1 MAVKPPKVHTAP
13 GYTGEAPRV
22 ITTGPGPIAAP
33 RLGIWELAWPAILN
47 NLLHSMVGLVGI
59 KMVGSL
65 GAGAVAAVTTGNR
78 IFFILQALLMA
89 VTAGTTALVARAWGA
104 GDRDEA
110 ERVNRASM
118 WVCLS
123 ISLLI
128 TFPAVLF
135 ADPLA
140 RFFRLEEETLL
151 LAATYIRWI
160 SLFNAA
166 FALQF
171 VLSVALRAAGDARTP
186 LWIGALTNIAN
197 IILLYALVYGRLG
210 FPALGVAGAAIAG
223 GAAFAIG
230 SVAFVYLWLRG
241 YLILGIGPP
250 RCLERA
256 RVLRLV
262 NIGYPAGLEQVVWQ
276 GGFVLFLWIVSLY
289 GTAPYAAYG
298 IGVSILSFSFLI
310 GWGFSIAA
318 STLVGQHLGAGDP
331 DGATRSG
338 WRAARLSLVSM
349 VVFGFAIVAG
359 AWPLARWMIDDSEVV
374 RLTVVFI
381 YVLGGLQ
388 PLMAIEFALTGSL
401 RGAGDTRFPLLTVLL
416 GLVCVRCV
424 LAGFFAWL
432 DFSVEWIFYALIAD
446 YIVKA
451 TMLTLRFRS
460 GRWKSVIAG
469 SANGEA
475 WDERNGGGS
484 N

>member
-1 MAVKPPKVHTAP
+1 MTVKNPKVDTAP
-13 GYTGEAPRV
+13 AYTGEAPRA
-22 ITTGPGPIAAP
+22 ITTGPGAMAAP

-47 NLLHSMVGLVGI
+47 NLLHSLVGLVGI

-135 ADPLA
+135 ADPMA
-140 RFFRLEEETLL
+140 RFFRLEEETVL

-210 FPALGVAGAAIAG
+210 FPALGVEGAAIAG

-230 SVAFVYLWLRG
+230 ALAIVYLWLRG

-250 RCLERA
+250 RCLERE

-262 NIGYPAGLEQVVWQ
+262 KIGYPAGLEQVVWQ

-331 DGATRSG
+331 DGATQAG

-359 AWPLARWMIDDSEVV
+359 AWPLARWIIDDPEVV

-401 RGAGDTRFPLLTVLL
+401 RGAGDTRFPLLTVLA

-424 LAGFFAWL
+424 LAGIFAKL

-451 TMLTLRFRS
+451 TMLTLRFRG
-460 GRWKSVIAG
+460 GRWRTIIKS
-469 SANGEA
+469 
-475 WDERNGGGS
+475 
-484 N
+484 